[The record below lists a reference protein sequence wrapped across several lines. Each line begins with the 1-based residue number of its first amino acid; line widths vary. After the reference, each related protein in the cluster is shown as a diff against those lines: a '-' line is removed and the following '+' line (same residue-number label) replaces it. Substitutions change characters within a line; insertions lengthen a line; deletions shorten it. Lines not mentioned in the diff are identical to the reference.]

1 MIDSAD
7 QQMPP
12 PNRPILVGM
21 DSGELQALAKDAGFP
36 SFRGKQLHHWLYNK
50 AAISLDEMKNLPA
63 GFRDWL
69 REHCELG
76 HDSIASIRE
85 SSDGSKKILYELS
98 DGKIVE
104 SVLMPERD
112 WFTMCISSQVGCA
125 VGCTFCMTGF
135 GGFQRQMT
143 RAEILSQVLLSRK
156 LVHGE
161 FPRNLVF
168 MGMGEP
174 MLNLDEVIPALN
186 VLTEP
191 DGIGMTPRRITV
203 STAGILPG
211 IERLGEAD
219 LGVNVA
225 ISLNAADDRTRNEIM
240 PINHR
245 YPIASLLDACR
256 RFPLQ
261 ARRRVTFEYVLLN
274 GVNDSPEDAWRLSQ
288 ILRWM
293 PCKINL
299 IPWNPDPHLPF
310 RRPEESSVRR
320 FQEVLLSEN
329 HSVSVRYSKGLDVG
343 AACGQLA
350 GHWRGQ
356 SKGDEV

>member
-1 MIDSAD
+1 MSEHIDATSSHL
-7 QQMPP
+7 
-12 PNRPILVGM
+12 NRPTLVGM
-21 DSGELQALAKDAGFP
+21 DLKELQTLATDAGFP
-36 SFRGKQLHHWLYNK
+36 AFRGKQLHHWLYK
-50 AAISLDEMKNLPA
+50 KSAISFDEMKNLPA
-63 GFRDWL
+63 GFREWL
-69 REHCELG
+69 GENCDLG
-76 HDSIASIRE
+76 HDSIASIRK
-85 SSDGSKKILYELS
+85 SSDGSKKILYELA

-135 GGFQRQMT
+135 GGFQRQMN
-143 RAEILSQVLLSRK
+143 RAEILSQVLLARK

-161 FPRNLVF
+161 YPRNLVF

-191 DGIGMTPRRITV
+191 DGIGMSPRRITV
-203 STAGILPG
+203 STAGLLPG

-219 LGVNVA
+219 LGVNIA
-225 ISLNAADDRTRNEIM
+225 ISLNAADDHTRNQIM
-240 PINHR
+240 PINKR
-245 YPIASLLDACR
+245 YPIASLLDACQ

-261 ARRRVTFEYVLLN
+261 ARRRITFEYVLLKD
-274 GVNDSPEDAWRLSQ
+274 VNDSAEDAWRLSK
-288 ILRWM
+288 ILRGL

-310 RRPEESSVRR
+310 QRPDEADVRR
-320 FQEVLLSEN
+320 FQDTLLSEG
-329 HSVSVRYSKGLDVG
+329 HAVSVRYSKGLDVG

-350 GHWRGQ
+350 GHWRPET
-356 SKGDEV
+356 KGDGV